1 MKVFDGL
8 TSLFRESDEDD
19 YIEEDGYLEEE
30 FDREEEP
37 GSSERRF
44 TERGTSAKTR
54 HTGEKRGLFNPFKK
68 SKTRELNDD
77 YSEDDFDDRS
87 YDYDDTDDDDISD
100 FEYERSYEKKTAE
113 VQPER
118 SYTRQVSQPR
128 TETKNVVPLRAAG
141 GSKKMEVVVIRPN
154 SMEDGSEITDTLLSG
169 RAVVLNLEGIS
180 PDIAQ
185 HIIDYT
191 AGSCYAMRGN
201 LQKITNYIFLVTP
214 SSVTISGDFQDVL
227 GSGVDLG
234 SLNGN
239 FQF

>member
-100 FEYERSYEKKTAE
+100 FEYER
-113 VQPER
+113 
-118 SYTRQVSQPR
+118 
-128 TETKNVVPLRAAG
+128 
-141 GSKKMEVVVIRPN
+141 
-154 SMEDGSEITDTLLSG
+154 
-169 RAVVLNLEGIS
+169 
-180 PDIAQ
+180 
-185 HIIDYT
+185 
-191 AGSCYAMRGN
+191 
-201 LQKITNYIFLVTP
+201 
-214 SSVTISGDFQDVL
+214 
-227 GSGVDLG
+227 
-234 SLNGN
+234 
-239 FQF
+239 